1 MADTTLTALVKRKLD
16 ITWSDADTDAR
27 VADIIDAAEPTMRH
41 KLGLPEGFDFAAV
54 GQERSLFLS
63 YCLYEWNQA
72 TNEFDG
78 NYLNDILQVR
88 QKWAVKDAEGVSGD
102 ADETNGVQ

>member
-1 MADTTLTALVKRKLD
+1 MADNTLTALVKRKLD
-16 ITWSDADTDAR
+16 ITWSDEETDAR
-27 VADIIDAAEPTMRH
+27 VADIIAAAEPTMRH
-41 KLGLPEGFDFAAV
+41 KLGLPESYDFAAV

-72 TNEFDG
+72 ANEFDG

-88 QKWAVKDAEGVSGD
+88 QKWAVRDAEGVSDD
-102 ADETNGVQ
+102 ADEVDGVQ

>member
-41 KLGLPEGFDFAAV
+41 KLGLPEGFDFTAA
-54 GQERSLFLS
+54 GQERSLLLS

-72 TNEFDG
+72 VNEFDG

-88 QKWAVKDAEGVSGD
+88 QKWAVRGVSDD
-102 ADETNGVQ
+102 ADEADGVQ